1 MSSTVHAT
9 RAETLQA
16 LVAKTNRSARAAATR
31 RREKGRRVAPRAAK
45 PKKGGAAAAKPKKGG
60 AAAAKP
66 KKGGTAV
73 ETKAEPAVETKAE
86 PAVETKDAVAK
97 PSVEMTAEESGDDA
111 SCPFSYF
118 ELAHAVAL
126 IVANELEQKH
136 SEVYNSQNRDS
147 LVHTICMQCN
157 KMLLSYSDDS
167 ALIQVCQQITENNRT
182 FFPDLFKLKG
192 MHDLTSENIESII
205 IYSPNEK

>member
-60 AAAAKP
+60 
-66 KKGGTAV
+66 T
-73 ETKAEPAVETKAE
+73 AVETKAE